1 MYPEIS
7 IEKYRVINIKNQV
20 RRVKGQNIGILG
32 VYLPEIYILRHY
44 APNSHLCVMS
54 LILQKKRVENGEKKE
69 RAAVARK
76 Y

>member
-7 IEKYRVINIKNQV
+7 IEKYRVINIKNQL
-20 RRVKGQNIGILG
+20 RRVKGPNIGILG
-32 VYLPEIYILRHY
+32 VYLPENYILRYY
-44 APNSHLCVMS
+44 APFSHLCVVS
-54 LILQKKRVENGEKKE
+54 RILQKKRVENGEKKE